1 MASNHDNQLIEILSE
16 IRQTQITQAGQLGR
30 IEGQLEGLAG
40 PDGRIKALEIT
51 NNRQWWLHAAVLPA
65 MVILRSAAL
74 KYGVRI

>member
-1 MASNHDNQLIEILSE
+1 MDSNHTDRLLAVLSE
-16 IRQTQITQAGQLGR
+16 IRNTQVTQAGQLGR
-30 IEGQLEGLAG
+30 IEGQIEGLAG
-40 PDGRIKALEIT
+40 PDGRIKALETT